1 MMKNILSRISEE
13 YDNFTY
19 SQKTVANFVMENLN
33 LIAFDT
39 LEDLAARIK
48 VSTTTIIRF
57 ARSLGYNGY
66 SEMQKDI
73 QSNLKNKIRL
83 PERLNESMSRMPQD
97 ELLRESFQN
106 DITNIEET
114 LKSLDMAD
122 LQDAVGR
129 MIGAENVYII
139 GLRGSFAL
147 AHYTASRL
155 GQIRKNVRLV
165 QSVGMLYPEELI
177 SAGPKDVCIA
187 FLFPRYSK
195 STANMIAWLKK
206 RQVKIIRVTSQN
218 SRNLDSAGEIVFPCS
233 VRGSSFKNS
242 YAAPLCL
249 INYFAAAVAAEN
261 YEEAKGVLEETEEF
275 LSQGFYL
282 EV

>member
-1 MMKNILSRISEE
+1 MKAWIRIP
-13 YDNFTY
+13 
-19 SQKTVANFVMENLN
+19 A
-33 LIAFDT
+33 
-39 LEDLAARIK
+39 
-48 VSTTTIIRF
+48 VSYTH
-57 ARSLGYNGY
+57 L
-66 SEMQKDI
+66 I

-129 MIGAENVYII
+129 MIGAEHVYII

-187 FLFPRYSK
+187 FLFPRYRS
-195 STANMIAWLKK
+195 
-206 RQVKIIRVTSQN
+206 
-218 SRNLDSAGEIVFPCS
+218 E
-233 VRGSSFKNS
+233 
-242 YAAPLCL
+242 
-249 INYFAAAVAAEN
+249 
-261 YEEAKGVLEETEEF
+261 
-275 LSQGFYL
+275 
-282 EV
+282 

>member
-155 GQIRKNVRLV
+155 GPV
-165 QSVGMLYPEELI
+165 SYTH
-177 SAGPKDVCIA
+177 
-187 FLFPRYSK
+187 LF
-195 STANMIAWLKK
+195 TTM
-206 RQVKIIRVTSQN
+206 
-218 SRNLDSAGEIVFPCS
+218 
-233 VRGSSFKNS
+233 
-242 YAAPLCL
+242 
-249 INYFAAAVAAEN
+249 
-261 YEEAKGVLEETEEF
+261 
-275 LSQGFYL
+275 
-282 EV
+282 